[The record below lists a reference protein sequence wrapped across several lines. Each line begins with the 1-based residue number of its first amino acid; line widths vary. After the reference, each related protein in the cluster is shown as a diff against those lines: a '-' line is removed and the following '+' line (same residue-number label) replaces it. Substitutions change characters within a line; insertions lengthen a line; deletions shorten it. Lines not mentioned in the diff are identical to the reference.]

1 MEFEDAKE
9 ALIQVARERLKLYPP
24 LIDRFEMDFPL
35 HWEIGQWRLRLTLAK
50 LRDDVTPRVIGP
62 VALPRELIA
71 IVDDWAQRHSPSV
84 RPLAAVTPNKENARQ
99 RRARRWQLCVDA
111 GLKMPSD
118 TYSPYPRGYGAI
130 AKREGVARQSFK
142 QDLDAYRNEK
152 FER

>member
-1 MEFEDAKE
+1 MARQH
-9 ALIQVARERLKLYPP
+9 LSVAPADEHAPHPGLAE
-24 LIDRFEMDFPL
+24 RFEEEFA
-35 HWEIGQWRLRLTLAK
+35 WRCAIGQWREWLALARLQ
-50 LRDDVTPRVIGP
+50 DDLVPRMIGP
-62 VALPRELIA
+62 VALPRALLA
-71 IVDDWAQRHSPSV
+71 IVDGWAKHHIPSV
-84 RPLAAVTPNKENARQ
+84 RPLAAVTPNKETARQ

-111 GLKMPSD
+111 GLKMPTD